1 MKLKLSNAGK
11 GIISFIMQRE
21 TREMDPT
28 NLFDEEIFSIC
39 SNDEDTHLK
48 LSEFIANKWSY
59 LGVPK
64 HHVALSG

>member
-39 SNDEDTHLK
+39 SIDEDTHLK
-48 LSEFIANKWSY
+48 LSELIANKWSY